1 MTMATSEDWILLL
14 VTETESEHMNK
25 FFRYP
30 GHQKPDE
37 YRKLKLIFMR
47 ESLDFFSVSV

>member
-1 MTMATSEDWILLL
+1 
-14 VTETESEHMNK
+14 MNK

-37 YRKLKLIFMR
+37 YRNETDLYARNLEFHW
-47 ESLDFFSVSV
+47 FFNRMMMKKPLLEGSIGKAEKR